1 MRSCWRAGAGGRPDG
16 ADLVSA
22 APTRLATR
30 RFLLLWTAA
39 FAFFLS
45 FYLLLPTLPLY
56 ARALGI
62 PESQIG
68 FIIGCFAL
76 SSMAAKPWAG
86 WAADR
91 YGRRPL
97 LVAGALI
104 FLGSSI
110 LYPWSRTAAAL
121 LLVRIFHG
129 AGMGFYPTGATAMV
143 ADIAPPQRRGEA
155 MGFYGAASN
164 LALALGPFAGVW
176 AAEGAGFGALFGVSA
191 LVATLAVGLTL
202 ALGETAAE
210 KRRVPFRVTDVLSRA
225 ALLPS
230 AILLCLMAT
239 YGVHVAF
246 LPLYVQSR
254 HGGNPGVFFL
264 AFALVAAAL
273 RGYAG
278 LLSDWVGRAPVTA
291 AGMLLA
297 ALAMATLALRGGLP
311 ALVLAGALYG
321 VGFGAAQPSL
331 MAWVADRVP
340 AAERGKAMGTFFT
353 ALELGIG
360 MGAIGFGIVLSAAG
374 FAAMFLLAGALAL
387 AGGALALR
395 GPRR

>member
-1 MRSCWRAGAGGRPDG
+1 MGVAS
-16 ADLVSA
+16 
-22 APTRLATR
+22 TRLATGQ
-30 RFLLLWTAA
+30 FALLWSAA

-62 PESQIG
+62 AESQIG
-68 FIIGCFAL
+68 LIIGCFAL
-76 SSMAAKPWAG
+76 SSMVGKPWAG

-104 FLGSSI
+104 FLGSSL
-110 LYPWSRTAAAL
+110 LYGWSRTAAAL

-129 AGMGFYPTGATAMV
+129 MGMGLYPTAATAMV
-143 ADIAPPQRRGEA
+143 ADMAPPERRGEA

-164 LALALGPFAGVW
+164 VALAAGPFLGAW
-176 AAEGAGFGALFGVSA
+176 MAESTGFRALFGVSA
-191 LVATLAVGLTL
+191 LVAALAVGLTL
-202 ALGETAAE
+202 SLNETALE
-210 KRRVPFRVTDVLSRA
+210 KRRVAFSLTGVLSRP

-230 AILLCLMAT
+230 GVLLCLMAT
-239 YGVHVAF
+239 YGVQVAF

-254 HGGNPGVFFL
+254 HAGNPGVFFL
-264 AFALVAAAL
+264 AFALVAAAV

-278 LLSDWVGRAPVTA
+278 LLSDWLGRAPVA
-291 AGMLLA
+291 AGGMLVTG
-297 ALAMATLALRGGLP
+297 LAMATLAVGGELP

-321 VGFGAAQPSL
+321 VGLGAAQPAL
-331 MAWVADRVP
+331 MAWTVDRVP
-340 AAERGKAMGTFFT
+340 PAERGKAMGVFFT

-360 MGAIGFGIVLSAAG
+360 IGAIGFGGVLSAAG
-374 FAAMFLLAGALAL
+374 FPVMFLLAGALAL
-387 AGGALALR
+387 AGGGLALASV
-395 GPRR
+395 RR